1 MISWLGRRPSVRRLP
16 SDVSDRAEG
25 RNNEATASVDTF
37 TCLNADRQERRANA
51 PCRPATILV
60 LGVGVSLLVLVLT
73 LGAAGQAADDFY
85 ALMDGVMA
93 RMHVAMHVAPSG
105 DPDRDFA
112 TMMVAHHQGAV
123 DMALLE
129 LRFGK
134 DERLRRLAQGIIIEQ
149 RQEIQV
155 MRSILEQRQ

>member
-1 MISWLGRRPSVRRLP
+1 VRVNASCRR
-16 SDVSDRAEG
+16 
-25 RNNEATASVDTF
+25 
-37 TCLNADRQERRANA
+37 
-51 PCRPATILV
+51 ATILA
-60 LGVGVSLLVLVLT
+60 LSVGVSLSALVLT
-73 LGAAGQAADDFY
+73 LGAASKAADDFY
-85 ALMDGVMA
+85 ARMDAVMA

-112 TMMVAHHQGAV
+112 RMMVPHHQGAI

-149 RQEIQV
+149 GQEIQV
-155 MRSILEQRQ
+155 MRSILEQEH

>member
-1 MISWLGRRPSVRRLP
+1 ML
-16 SDVSDRAEG
+16 A
-25 RNNEATASVDTF
+25 
-37 TCLNADRQERRANA
+37 
-51 PCRPATILV
+51 
-60 LGVGVSLLVLVLT
+60 LGVGLSLSALVLT
-73 LGAAGQAADDFY
+73 LGAAGKAADDFY
-85 ALMDGVMA
+85 TLMDGVMA

-112 TMMVAHHQGAV
+112 RMMVPHHQGAI

-149 RQEIQV
+149 GQEIQV
-155 MRSILEQRQ
+155 MRSILEQEH